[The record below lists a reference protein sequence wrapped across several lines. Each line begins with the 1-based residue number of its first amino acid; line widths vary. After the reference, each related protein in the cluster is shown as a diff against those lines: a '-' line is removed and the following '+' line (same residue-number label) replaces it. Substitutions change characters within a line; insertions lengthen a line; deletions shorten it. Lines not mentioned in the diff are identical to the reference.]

1 MRAMD
6 VMTTNVIT
14 VSPDTSVQEVAKIL
28 SERSISGVPVVDAQ
42 NRLVGIV
49 SEGDLLHRV
58 EMGTDRRPDRRTGRR
73 RSWWLD
79 TVGSDEELARAYV
92 KSHGRT
98 ARDVMTSEVTS
109 VSETTELADIANLL
123 ETKRIKRV
131 PVVRD
136 GKLVGIVSRA
146 NLVRALAAAG
156 SRLSADT
163 ATDDRTIRQKLL
175 AELQGQEWV
184 HAWAADI
191 IVRDGVVHIWV
202 SDDRPE
208 EEQRALRVAAENV
221 PGVRGVEEHIVPAP
235 MIPPGILAAAR
246 NPGLTAAP
254 NGKRRGI
261 KNKAAA
267 LASISAM
274 VARRAYARQPFNV
287 DMPSLAPAYARLPVT
302 QRSPRQRRCRFPRR
316 QFHPRPGCDG
326 MCFASLRRRRQWG
339 FANDLVAD
347 RRPGWSDILFAG
359 TRPTLGPY
367 RKGETQVRSQRI
379 RSWGGGIR
387 PGRLEDVCCGKNCS
401 ASPAHFS

>member
-14 VSPDTSVQEVAKIL
+14 VGPDTSVQEVAKIL
-28 SERSISGVPVVDAQ
+28 SERNISGVPVVDAE

-58 EMGTDRRPDRRTGRR
+58 ETGTERRPDRRSGRR

-79 TVGSDEELARAYV
+79 TVGSDEELARHYV

-98 ARDVMTSEVTS
+98 AKDVMTSEVIW
-109 VSETTELADIANLL
+109 VSDATELADIANLL

-175 AELQGQEWV
+175 TELQGQDWV
-184 HAWAADI
+184 HTWAADI
-191 IVRDGVVHIWV
+191 IVRDGIVHIWI

-208 EEQRALRVAAENV
+208 QEKQALRVAAENI
-221 PGVRGVEEHIVPAP
+221 PGVHRVEEHIVPAP
-235 MIPPGILAAAR
+235 MIPPA
-246 NPGLTAAP
+246 
-254 NGKRRGI
+254 
-261 KNKAAA
+261 
-267 LASISAM
+267 
-274 VARRAYARQPFNV
+274 F
-287 DMPSLAPAYARLPVT
+287 
-302 QRSPRQRRCRFPRR
+302 
-316 QFHPRPGCDG
+316 
-326 MCFASLRRRRQWG
+326 
-339 FANDLVAD
+339 
-347 RRPGWSDILFAG
+347 
-359 TRPTLGPY
+359 
-367 RKGETQVRSQRI
+367 
-379 RSWGGGIR
+379 
-387 PGRLEDVCCGKNCS
+387 
-401 ASPAHFS
+401 

>member
-28 SERSISGVPVVDAQ
+28 SERNISGVPVVDAQ

-58 EMGTDRRPDRRTGRR
+58 ETGTDRRTGRR

-202 SDDRPE
+202 SDDRPKE
-208 EEQRALRVAAENV
+208 ERQALRVAAENI

-235 MIPPGILAAAR
+235 MIPPA
-246 NPGLTAAP
+246 
-254 NGKRRGI
+254 
-261 KNKAAA
+261 
-267 LASISAM
+267 
-274 VARRAYARQPFNV
+274 F
-287 DMPSLAPAYARLPVT
+287 
-302 QRSPRQRRCRFPRR
+302 
-316 QFHPRPGCDG
+316 
-326 MCFASLRRRRQWG
+326 
-339 FANDLVAD
+339 
-347 RRPGWSDILFAG
+347 
-359 TRPTLGPY
+359 
-367 RKGETQVRSQRI
+367 
-379 RSWGGGIR
+379 
-387 PGRLEDVCCGKNCS
+387 
-401 ASPAHFS
+401 